1 MRPADRPIFLV
12 GFMASG
18 KTEVG
23 RLLARRLGVEF
34 VDTDD
39 RVERRE
45 RSPVER
51 IFAER
56 GERYFRRREWEVLRE
71 LAPGRGQVVATGG
84 GAFLGAEARR
94 WMKRNGVTVWLDVG
108 LDEARSR
115 VGDGRDRPLWP
126 GEEGLPLRILYE
138 RRRAVY
144 ALAHLRVAAQPGD
157 AREVAERVLARTGPF
172 FR

>member
-18 KTEVG
+18 KTVVG
-23 RLLARRLGVEF
+23 GLLAERLGVEF

-45 RSPVER
+45 RSSVER

-56 GERYFRRREWEVLRE
+56 GERYFRQREWEVLSE
-71 LAPGRGQVVATGG
+71 TAPGQGRVVATGG
-84 GAFLGAEARR
+84 GAFTGAEARR
-94 WMKRNGVTVWLDVG
+94 WMKRHGVTVWLDVG
-108 LDEARSR
+108 LDEARR
-115 VGDGRDRPLWP
+115 RLGKRRDRPLWP
-126 GEEGLPLRILYE
+126 GEQGLALRILYE

-157 AREVAERVLARTGPF
+157 PREVAERVRARTGPF